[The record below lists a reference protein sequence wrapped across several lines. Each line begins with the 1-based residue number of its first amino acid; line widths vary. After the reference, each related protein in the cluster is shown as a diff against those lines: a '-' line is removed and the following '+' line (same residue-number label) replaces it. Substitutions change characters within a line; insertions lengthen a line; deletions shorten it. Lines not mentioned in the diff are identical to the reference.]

1 MEKTANQAGNNL
13 NEINTRHD
21 YVFHL
26 YAITNTKKGSACNYR
41 TDPSQNKNY
50 YGLISKYLSSLFKLI
65 DHPPI
70 SQEAF

>member
-26 YAITNTKKGSACNYR
+26 YAITNTKKDQPAI
-41 TDPSQNKNY
+41 TE
-50 YGLISKYLSSLFKLI
+50 LILPKTKTTMV
-65 DHPPI
+65 
-70 SQEAF
+70 